1 MISFPKRTG
10 YLLFLVPAVI
20 ITYSTVFT
28 SGKLPG
34 GELSDT
40 VTQGYPFFTYTA
52 ESLQEGSLPH
62 WNPYVFCGIPFY
74 SSFSAPVFYPVR
86 GLLLLTAGVEGMIRF
101 LFPIQML
108 LSGIFAWLFL
118 GSIGVSRW
126 GRIVGSLAYA
136 LTAWSN
142 TLFYAGHGSKIICW
156 SFLPL
161 LLYSCEKWMQTGRGK
176 FIAIGGIT
184 IGMQTLASHP
194 QMVLYSVG
202 AAIIWLGFRIFS
214 SRGSLKKKLGSAA
227 VGITVI
233 LLLGAAIG
241 AVQMLPGYNF
251 SQYSTRGSDLSLDQ
265 ASSYSLPPEETLT
278 MLFPH
283 LFGYRHGFPD
293 SIFSGVPLYFGRL
306 GLRLSSE
313 FTGILV
319 FLLAFA
325 AFLGF
330 SRKYRWPLLAIMVT
344 GLLISWGG
352 YTPVFS
358 VLYRI
363 VSFFRKLRAPHMAAF
378 LTTSAIAL
386 AAGPGFD
393 SIFRSDH
400 FPRRKFLIG
409 ISIFAGICVLIFL
422 LADSI
427 LPGLQ
432 SEWWT
437 RMGNPQAAGYA
448 SIVNRRVDIASP
460 DFLKAA
466 AAALILAGF
475 IYFRNR
481 GKTSIL
487 IPGAALSILIA
498 VEMIPLNKDF
508 QFYLNETSV
517 DALFEHNSDLSVMT
531 GSGRLLPGGNEFVP
545 LHIRS
550 VSGYHA
556 AKTAVADDL
565 QSMMSSGGI
574 AAVRQTAFTV
584 LQTQDGYLT
593 YAQFRDYIIE
603 QTSVSDPSYVD
614 TLEALLPVEHLPRVW
629 FAESWMELTEN
640 QCLNLLSAGID
651 PRMITILYESPE
663 LSETLNTAE
672 AEASIEV
679 DEPHRITIRTNNPE
693 DGLLVLAD
701 TWYPRWRVFIDGEPA
716 SMMQSNHWQR
726 GVIVPSGLHEV
737 EFRFDSSDVKIGL
750 IISIAGL
757 LSAFLII
764 VFDIKSGRIRKK
776 ISE

>member
-10 YLLFLVPAVI
+10 YLLFLIPAVI
-20 ITYSTVFT
+20 ITYSTIFT
-28 SGKLPG
+28 SGRLPG

-40 VTQGYPFFTYTA
+40 VSQGYPFFTYTA
-52 ESLQEGSLPH
+52 ESLQEGTLPH

-74 SSFSAPVFYPVR
+74 SSFSAPVFYPIR
-86 GLLLLTAGVEGMIRF
+86 GLLLLIAGVEGMIRF

-108 LSGIFAWLFL
+108 LGGIFAWLFL
-118 GSIGVSRW
+118 GSLGVSRW
-126 GRIVGSLAYA
+126 GRIAGSLAYA
-136 LTAWSN
+136 VTAWSN

-161 LLYSCEKWMQTGRGK
+161 LLYSCEMWMQTRRGK
-176 FIAIGGIT
+176 FIAIGGMA

-214 SRGSLKKKLGSAA
+214 NRGSRWKNLGRA
-227 VGITVI
+227 VMGITII
-233 LLLGAAIG
+233 LLLAAAIG
-241 AVQMLPGYNF
+241 AIQLLPGYNF
-251 SQYSTRGSDLSLDQ
+251 SHYSTRGGDLSLDQ

-283 LFGYRHGFPD
+283 LFGYRHGFPN
-293 SIFSGVPLYFGRL
+293 STVSGVPLYFGRL

-319 FLLAFA
+319 FLLASA

-330 SRKYRWPLLAIMVT
+330 SNKYRWPLLGIMVT

-352 YTPVFS
+352 YTPVFK
-358 VLYRI
+358 VLYSI
-363 VSFFRKLRAPHMAAF
+363 VPFLRKLRAPHMAAF

-393 SIFRSDH
+393 AIFRSER
-400 FPRRKFLIG
+400 FPGRKFLIG
-409 ISIFAGICVLIFL
+409 ISVFAGVCILIFL
-422 LADSI
+422 LADSL

-432 SEWWT
+432 SGWWT
-437 RMGNPQAAGYA
+437 RMGNSQASGYA
-448 SIVNRRVDIASP
+448 SVVNRRVDIASP
-460 DFLKAA
+460 DFLRAA
-466 AAALILAGF
+466 AAALILAGL

-481 GKTSIL
+481 GKAGIV
-487 IPGAALSILIA
+487 IPGVTLSILIA
-498 VEMIPLNKDF
+498 VEVIPLDRDF

-517 DALFEHNSDLSVMT
+517 DALFMHDSDLITMT

-556 AKTAVADDL
+556 AKTAVAEDL
-565 QSMMSSGGI
+565 QNMMSSGGI
-574 AAVRQTAFTV
+574 AAIRQTGFSI

-593 YAQFRDYIIE
+593 YAQFRDYLIE
-603 QTSVSDPSYVD
+603 QTSTSDPSYAD
-614 TLEALLPVEHLPRVW
+614 TLKALLPLESLPRVW
-629 FAESWMELTEN
+629 FAESWMELSEN
-640 QCLNLLSAGID
+640 QCLSLLSAGIN
-651 PRMITILYESPE
+651 PREITILYESPE
-663 LSETLNTAE
+663 LSELLDTE
-672 AEASIEV
+672 QAEASIV
-679 DEPHRITIRTNNPE
+679 IDEPHRVTIQTDNSE

-701 TWYPRWRVFIDGEPA
+701 TWYPRWTVFIDGEPA
-716 SMMQSNHWQR
+716 EMIQSNHWQR
-726 GVIVPSGLHEV
+726 GVVVPSGLHEV
-737 EFRFDSSDVKIGL
+737 EYIFDSSDVTTGL
-750 IISIAGL
+750 ILSVAGL

-764 VFDIKSGRIRKK
+764 VFDVTSRRLRKK
-776 ISE
+776 TTE